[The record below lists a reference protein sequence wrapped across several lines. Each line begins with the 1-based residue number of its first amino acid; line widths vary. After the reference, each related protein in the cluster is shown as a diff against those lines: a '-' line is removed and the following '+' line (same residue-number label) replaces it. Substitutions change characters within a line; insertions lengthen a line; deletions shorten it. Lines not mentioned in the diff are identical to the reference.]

1 MTMEKRELR
10 DSSGLLF
17 KNDNKTSDQ
26 HPDYK
31 GSIMVGG
38 VEYWLSAWIKQGKNG
53 KFMGL
58 VTSPKDASRVPAKA
72 EPDKGKFDDM
82 DDQIPF

>member
-1 MTMEKRELR
+1 MTVENRALR

-17 KNDNKTSDQ
+17 KNDNKSSDQ

-58 VTSPKDASRVPAKA
+58 ATSPKDASYAPGKAVPKS
-72 EPDKGKFDDM
+72 GTNDM
-82 DDQIPF
+82 DSDIPF

>member
-1 MTMEKRELR
+1 MTVENRALR

-17 KNDNKTSDQ
+17 KNDNKSSDQ

-58 VTSPKDASRVPAKA
+58 ATSPKDASYAPGKA
-72 EPDKGKFDDM
+72 APKSGTTDM
-82 DDQIPF
+82 DEGIPF

>member
-1 MTMEKRELR
+1 MTFDKRELR

-58 VTSPKDASRVPAKA
+58 ATSPKDASRVPTKTAPA
-72 EPDKGKFDDM
+72 GGMDDM
-82 DDQIPF
+82 SSDIPF

>member
-1 MTMEKRELR
+1 MTVENRALR

-17 KNDNKTSDQ
+17 KNDNKSSDQ

-58 VTSPKDASRVPAKA
+58 ATSPKDSSRAPANTVPKTSTT
-72 EPDKGKFDDM
+72 EM
-82 DDQIPF
+82 DSDIPF

>member
-1 MTMEKRELR
+1 MSTDIRELR

-17 KNDNKTSDQ
+17 KNDNKSNDQ

-31 GSIMVGG
+31 GSIKVGG

-58 VTSPKDASRVPAKA
+58 ATTPKDAAYVPNKA
-72 EPDKGKFDDM
+72 SPSTSVADM
-82 DDQIPF
+82 DSDIPF